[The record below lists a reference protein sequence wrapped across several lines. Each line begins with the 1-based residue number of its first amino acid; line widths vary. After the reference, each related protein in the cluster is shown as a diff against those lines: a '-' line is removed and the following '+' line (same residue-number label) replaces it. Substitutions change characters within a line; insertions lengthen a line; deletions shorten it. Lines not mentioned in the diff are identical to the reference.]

1 MAKKKTAGRPVGSK
15 TKDRPVAD
23 EQVAQC
29 PHCNS
34 RNRGQF
40 KSLQTVSGSG
50 SANGRDYE
58 GVELRNCSC
67 NDCGGAM
74 IVRRYLWI

>member
-15 TKDRPVAD
+15 TKDRPVTD

-29 PHCNS
+29 PHCGS
-34 RNRGQF
+34 RNRGEF
-40 KSLQTVSGSG
+40 KNLQTVIGSG
-50 SANGRDYE
+50 SANGREYE
-58 GVELRNCSC
+58 GVQLRNCSC
-67 NDCGGAM
+67 RDCGGAM